1 MMNEY
6 KRAND
11 TLHPTHSA
19 VERAVRGE
27 DSKRKGRPLKA
38 LVPAGVAAVAA
49 VALLI
54 TGIPGTDGE
63 TGGGPLLWPS
73 PLPRLGIRWYW
84 RAKAMRPTRRS
95 TACSTIWMSGRK

>member
-27 DSKRKGRPLKA
+27 ASKRKRRPLKA
-38 LVPAGVAAVAA
+38 LVPAAVSPARTARPAA
-49 VALLI
+49 
-54 TGIPGTDGE
+54 GH
-63 TGGGPLLWPS
+63 
-73 PLPRLGIRWYW
+73 
-84 RAKAMRPTRRS
+84 
-95 TACSTIWMSGRK
+95 